1 VGEEV
6 RQTVLDYL
14 NNEVFDPGINST
26 FITLIPKKASPSSVS
41 DFCPISLCNVSY
53 KLIAKVLANRLKK
66 VLPVIISPAQSAFV
80 PGRLIT
86 DNVLV
91 AYEALHS
98 MATRMRGR
106 KGYMAA
112 KLDMSKAYD
121 RVEWSFLESMMRSL
135 GFMERWIRFIMRC
148 VSSVTYSVLVN
159 GVPYGKFIPSRGLR
173 QVDPLPPYL
182 FLLVAE
188 GLSSLLARAEQEG
201 KITGVPISAGGV
213 RLTHLLFADDSLLFC
228 RANFNEW
235 GYLLK
240 VLEMYESTS
249 GQKLNA
255 DKTSIFLA
263 ETPVWILGLLL
274 PQLLVFLHLLAMKSI
289 WDCLLLWDGLR

>member
-6 RQTVLDYL
+6 RQTVLDFL
-14 NNEVFDPGINST
+14 NNESFDPSINST
-26 FITLIPKKASPSSVS
+26 FITLIPKKASASLVS
-41 DFCPISLCNVSY
+41 DFRPISLCNVSY

-80 PGRLIT
+80 LGRLIT

-106 KGYMAA
+106 KGYMAV

-121 RVEWSFLESMMRSL
+121 RVEWSFLEAMMRSL
-135 GFMERWIRFIMRC
+135 GFMERWIKLIMRC

-159 GVPYGKFIPSRGLR
+159 GVPYGNIIPSRGLR
-173 QVDPLPPYL
+173 QGDPLSPYL

-188 GLSSLLARAEQEG
+188 GLSSLLVRAEQEG
-201 KITGVPISAGGV
+201 KLTGVPISAGGV
-213 RLTHLLFADDSLLFC
+213 RLTHLLFVDDNLLFC
-228 RANFNEW
+228 RANFN
-235 GYLLK
+235 G
-240 VLEMYESTS
+240 
-249 GQKLNA
+249 GN
-255 DKTSIFLA
+255 IFLRC
-263 ETPVWILGLLL
+263 WRCMNL
-274 PQLLVFLHLLAMKSI
+274 PRVRS
-289 WDCLLLWDGLR
+289 